1 MALLDELEQLS
12 FLRHFALVY
21 RRQVA
26 SMARVEEYPAEAEI
40 FTEGQ
45 IGQQIYLLI
54 DGYVT
59 LHIQVPD
66 QQGMQVHAV
75 GPGQLLGWSPVLG
88 LGPMTATAR
97 ALTPC
102 RLAALDAAQ
111 VLGLADSDPRFGREF
126 YRCTAAALAER
137 LRATR
142 LQIPNVHYHGLL
154 AAKEGSD

>member
-1 MALLDELEQLS
+1 MALLVELDQLS
-12 FLRHFALVY
+12 FLRHFAPAY
-21 RRQVA
+21 RRQIA
-26 SMARVEEYPAEAEI
+26 LLARLEEYPAEAEI

-45 IGQQIYLLI
+45 MGTQIYLVVE
-54 DGYVT
+54 GYVT
-59 LHIQVPD
+59 LRIHVPD
-66 QQGMQVHAV
+66 QEGIQVHAV
-75 GPGQLLGWSPVLG
+75 GPGQLLGWSPVLS

-97 ALTPC
+97 TLTPC

-111 VLGLADSDPRFGREF
+111 VLALAESNPKFGREF

-142 LQIPNVHYHGLL
+142 LQIPNIHYHGLL

>member
-1 MALLDELEQLS
+1 MVLLDELEKLS
-12 FLRHFALVY
+12 FLRHFAPVY
-21 RRQVA
+21 QRQIA
-26 SMARVEEYPAEAEI
+26 SLARLAEYPAEAEI

-45 IGQQIYLLI
+45 MGQHIYLI
-54 DGYVT
+54 VEGYVA
-59 LHIQVPD
+59 LHIHVPD
-66 QQGMQVHAV
+66 QDGIQVHAV

-97 ALTPC
+97 TLTPC
-102 RLAALDAAQ
+102 RLAALDAARI
-111 VLGLADSDPRFGREF
+111 LALAESNPKFGREF

-142 LQIPNVHYHGLL
+142 LQIPNVHYHELL

>member
-1 MALLDELEQLS
+1 MVVIDELEALS
-12 FLRHFALVY
+12 FLRHFAPAY
-21 RRQVA
+21 RREIA
-26 SMARVEEYPAEAEI
+26 ALARLEDYPADAEV
-40 FTEGQ
+40 FAEGQ
-45 IGQQIYLLI
+45 VEHHIYLVVE
-54 DGYVT
+54 GYVA

-66 QQGMQVHAV
+66 QQGMQMHAV

-97 ALTPC
+97 TLTSC
-102 RLAALDAAQ
+102 RLAVLDAAQ
-111 VLGLADSDPRFGREF
+111 ILALAESNPKFGREF
-126 YRCTAAALAER
+126 YRCTATALAER